1 MIHFAKGASRTF
13 GKVKKTRS
21 KMNTSQ
27 HQFLTDYQG
36 VPLSVV
42 LPISEY
48 NDLIHLATLY
58 SETEE
63 EVHFSE
69 EELKSIEISHQQ
81 AKEGKTISSA
91 ELHKRLTAKYG
102 NKMD

>member
-1 MIHFAKGASRTF
+1 
-13 GKVKKTRS
+13 
-21 KMNTSQ
+21 MNTLQ

-48 NDLIHLATLY
+48 NDLMHLATLY
-58 SETEE
+58 SETE
-63 EVHFSE
+63 E

-91 ELHKRLTAKYG
+91 ELHQRLRAKYG
-102 NKMD
+102 NTMD

>member
-1 MIHFAKGASRTF
+1 M
-13 GKVKKTRS
+13 
-21 KMNTSQ
+21 
-27 HQFLTDYQG
+27 
-36 VPLSVV
+36 
-42 LPISEY
+42 
-48 NDLIHLATLY
+48 HLDTLY